1 MAIKYVEDAYGD
13 SEVLKLLRPY
23 TADWFKAKYGSL
35 TPPQRMAIPLIK
47 ARANVLVSAPT
58 GTGKTLA
65 AFLGII
71 DNLYAAYERSGSL
84 PEGVRVVYVSPLRAL
99 NNDMRR
105 NLVEPING
113 IMQIAEDKYGAPLP
127 QINVSVRTSDTTPYE
142 KHKMLHNPPHILI
155 TTPESLALAL
165 NAPRFRERLTNVEA
179 IIVDE
184 IHELASTKRGSHLA
198 ISIERLENLTG
209 RELVRIGLSATI
221 SPLDEVAKFL
231 VGYRDSG
238 ELRDCCIVD
247 ARFAKPIEIRVV
259 APRVD
264 LINASAEEINEA
276 IYEVIS
282 NVIKQ
287 HRTTL
292 IFTNTRS
299 STERVV
305 FKLRKVMNGVVN
317 ADEIEAH
324 HSSLSRSI
332 RLEVEDRL
340 KKGGLK
346 AIVSSTSL
354 ELGIDVGYIDA
365 VALLSSPKS
374 VSRLLQRVGRSG
386 HYVSQV
392 SKGVIV
398 VVDRDDLIECTAL
411 AKLALERRIDR
422 VHIPKNPLD
431 VLIQHLLGMAIE
443 REWGVSEAFRLVKR
457 TYSFHELTYEDFM
470 RSLKYLAGAYSNYL
484 EHMRVYSKVK
494 LYEDRGVFRAR
505 RGARMI
511 YFLNLGTIPD
521 EAKVSVFTVDGKY
534 IGDLEEEFAELLY
547 PGDLF
552 VLGGRV
558 YEYVGSKGFKVLVKR
573 ADGAK
578 PTVPSWFSE
587 TLPLAFDSAIEV
599 GRFRRTIGELA
610 LSRARRE
617 VLDYLVNEY
626 GIDERLADIIYRY
639 IKEQVE
645 FTGALIP
652 SDKLVLI
659 EVYDE
664 PNRRNVIVHSL
675 FGRRVN
681 SSLARAYAYLVSN
694 SIGCNVGIT
703 INDNGFMLTL
713 PGHPNAEW
721 RELLLQL
728 HPENIVDILKKVLVR
743 TELMKHRFRHCALRS
758 LMILRRYRD
767 VERDSR
773 KLQLNAEELLKVV
786 GEIDGFPVLEETFR
800 EILEDHMDIE
810 AAKNVLK
817 WIHSGEIEVRELGA
831 RSAPSPFAHNIV
843 LQGYSDVVLM
853 EDKRRL
859 LKKLYEETIKFIS
872 EGGFKQL
879 THQ

>member
-1 MAIKYVEDAYGD
+1 MAVKYVEDAGRD
-13 SEVLKLLRPY
+13 SEVMKLLRPY
-23 TADWFKAKYGSL
+23 IVDWFKAKYGSL

-71 DNLYAAYERSGSL
+71 DNLYAAYEGSSSL
-84 PEGVRVVYVSPLRAL
+84 PEGVRVIYVSPLRAL
-99 NNDMRR
+99 NNDMRK
-105 NLVEPING
+105 NIVEPING
-113 IMQIAEDKYGAPLP
+113 IMQVAKDMYGISLP
-127 QINVSVRTSDTTPYE
+127 QIKVSVRTSDTTPYE
-142 KHKMLHNPPHILI
+142 KHKMLRSPPHILI
-155 TTPESLALAL
+155 TTPESLALSL
-165 NAPRFRERLTNVEA
+165 NAPRFRERLVNVEVV
-179 IIVDE
+179 IVDE

-198 ISIERLENLTG
+198 LSIERLENLVG

-238 ELRDCCIVD
+238 ELRDCYIVD
-247 ARFAKPIEIRVV
+247 ARFTKPLEVRVI
-259 APRVD
+259 APIVD
-264 LINASAEEINEA
+264 LINASVEEINEA
-276 IYEVIS
+276 IYEVVS

-287 HRTTL
+287 YRTTL

-305 FKLRKVMNGVVN
+305 FKLRKIMNGVVN
-317 ADEIEAH
+317 VDEIEAH
-324 HSSLSRSI
+324 HSSLSRNI
-332 RLEVEDRL
+332 RLEVEDKL
-340 KKGGLK
+340 KKGELK

-354 ELGIDVGYIDA
+354 ELGIDIGYIDA
-365 VALLSSPKS
+365 VVLLSSPKS

-386 HYVSQV
+386 HYVNHV
-392 SKGVIV
+392 SRGVIV
-398 VVDRDDLIECTAL
+398 VVDRDDLVECTTL

-431 VLIQHLLGMAIE
+431 VLIQHLLGMALE
-443 REWGVSEAFRLVKR
+443 KEWRVEEAFRLIKR
-457 TYSFHELTYEDFM
+457 TYSFHELTYEDFI
-470 RSLKYLAGAYSNYL
+470 RSLRYLAGSYSNYL

-494 LYEDRGVFRAR
+494 LYEDKGTFRAR

-511 YFLNLGTIPD
+511 YLLNLGTIPD

-534 IGDLEEEFAELLY
+534 IGDLEEEFAELLS

-558 YEYVGSKGFKVLVKR
+558 YEYVGGKGFKVFVKR

-610 LSRARRE
+610 SNKTSRE
-617 VLDYLVNEY
+617 VINYLVNEY
-626 GIDERLADIIYRY
+626 GIGEHLAGIIYKY
-639 IKEQVE
+639 IKEQME
-645 FTGALIP
+645 FTGGLIP
-652 SDKLVLI
+652 SDKLMLI

-664 PNRRNVIVHSL
+664 PDRRNVIIHSL

-694 SIGCNVGIT
+694 SIGCNVRIT

-713 PGHPNAEW
+713 PGHPKAEW

-728 HPENIVDILKKVLVR
+728 YPENIIDILRRVLVR

-758 LMILRRYRD
+758 LMILRKYRD

-786 GEIDGFPVLEETFR
+786 GEIEGFPILEETFR

-817 WIHSGEIEVRELGA
+817 WIHSGEIEVRELSA
-831 RSAPSPFAHNIV
+831 RSIPSPFAHNIV
-843 LQGYSDVVLM
+843 LQGYSDIVLM
-853 EDKRRL
+853 EDRRRL
-859 LKKLYEETIKFIS
+859 LKKLYEETIKFIGES
-872 EGGFKQL
+872 YKQS
-879 THQ
+879 TP

>member
-1 MAIKYVEDAYGD
+1 MAVKYVEDAGED

-23 TADWFKAKYGSL
+23 IVDWLKSRYGSL

-47 ARANVLVSAPT
+47 AGANVLVSAPT

-71 DNLYAAYERSGSL
+71 DNLYEAYERRGSL
-84 PEGVRVVYVSPLRAL
+84 PEGVQVVYVSPLRAL
-99 NNDMRR
+99 NNDMRK
-105 NLVEPING
+105 NLAEPIND
-113 IMQIAEDKYGAPLP
+113 IMQVAKDKYGISLP
-127 QINVSVRTSDTTPYE
+127 PIKVSVRTSDTTPYE
-142 KHKMLHNPPHILI
+142 KQRMLYNPPHILI

-165 NAPRFRERLTNVEA
+165 NAPRFRERLMNVEVV
-179 IIVDE
+179 IVDE

-198 ISIERLENLTG
+198 LSIERLENLAG
-209 RELVRIGLSATI
+209 RELIRIGLSATI
-221 SPLDEVAKFL
+221 SPLDEVARFL

-238 ELRDCCIVD
+238 ELRDCYIVD
-247 ARFAKPIEIRVV
+247 ARFTKPLEMRVI

-276 IYEVIS
+276 IYEAVS

-287 HRTTL
+287 YRTTL

-305 FKLRKVMNGVVN
+305 FKLRKIMNGVVS

-340 KKGGLK
+340 KKGELK

-365 VALLSSPKS
+365 VILLSSPKS
-374 VSRLLQRVGRSG
+374 VSRLLQRIGRSG
-386 HYVSQV
+386 HYVSRV
-392 SKGVIV
+392 SKGIIV
-398 VVDRDDLIECTAL
+398 VVDRDDLVECTAL

-431 VLIQHLLGMAIE
+431 VLIQHLLGMALE
-443 REWGVSEAFRLVKR
+443 REWRIDEAFKLVKR
-457 TYSFHELTYEDFM
+457 AYSFHELTYEDFM

-494 LYEDRGVFRAR
+494 LYEDKGTFRAR
-505 RGARMI
+505 KGARMI
-511 YFLNLGTIPD
+511 YLLNLGTIPD
-521 EAKVSVFTVDGKY
+521 EAKVSVFTIDGKY
-534 IGDLEEEFAELLY
+534 IGDLEEEFAEWLS

-558 YEYVGSKGFKVLVKR
+558 YEYVGGKGFKVFVKR

-599 GRFRRTIGELA
+599 GKFRRTISELA
-610 LSRARRE
+610 SSKASRE
-617 VLDYLVNEY
+617 VISYLVNEY
-626 GIDERLADIIYRY
+626 GIEERLADIIFKY
-639 IKEQVE
+639 IKEQME
-645 FTGALIP
+645 FTGGLIP

-664 PNRRNVIVHSL
+664 LDRRNVIVHSL
-675 FGRRVN
+675 FGRRAN
-681 SSLARAYAYLVSN
+681 SSLARAYAYLVGN
-694 SIGCNVGIT
+694 SIGCNVRIT

-713 PGHPNAEW
+713 PGHPKAEW

-728 HPENIVDILKKVLVR
+728 HSENIVNILRRVLVR

-758 LMILRRYRD
+758 LMILRRYKD
-767 VERDSR
+767 IERDSR

-786 GEIDGFPVLEETFR
+786 GEIKGFPILEETFR

-817 WIHSGEIEVRELGA
+817 RIHSGEIEVRELSA
-831 RSAPSPFAHNIV
+831 RSVPSPFAHNIV

-872 EGGFKQL
+872 ENHPKQPI
-879 THQ
+879 H

>member
-1 MAIKYVEDAYGD
+1 MSIKYAEDVGVD
-13 SEVLKLLRPY
+13 EEVLKLLRPY
-23 TADWFKAKYGSL
+23 IADWFRAKYGSL

-47 ARANVLVSAPT
+47 AGANVLVSAPT

-71 DNLYAAYERSGSL
+71 DNLYVEYERSSSL

-105 NLVEPING
+105 NLIEPIDG
-113 IMQIAEDKYGAPLP
+113 VMRIAEDKYGVSLP
-127 QINVSVRTSDTTPYE
+127 QIKVSVRTSDTTPYE
-142 KHKMLHNPPHILI
+142 KHKMLRNPPHILI

-165 NAPRFRERLTNVEA
+165 NAPKFRECLKNVEA

-198 ISIERLENLTG
+198 LSIERLENLAG

-231 VGYRDSG
+231 VGYRDGG
-238 ELRDCCIVD
+238 ELRDCYIVD
-247 ARFAKPIEIRVV
+247 ARFAKPIEIRVA
-259 APRVD
+259 APGVD
-264 LINASAEEINEA
+264 LINASAEEISEA
-276 IYEVIS
+276 IYELIS

-317 ADEIEAH
+317 VDEIEAH
-324 HSSLSRSI
+324 HSSLSRNV
-332 RLEVEDRL
+332 RLEVEDKL
-340 KKGGLK
+340 KRGELK

-354 ELGIDVGYIDA
+354 ELGIDIGYIDA
-365 VALLSSPKS
+365 VVLLSSPKS

-386 HYVSQV
+386 HHVSHV
-392 SKGVIV
+392 SKGVMI
-398 VVDRDDLIECTAL
+398 VVDRDDLIECTVL

-431 VLIQHLLGMAIE
+431 VLIQHLLGMALE
-443 REWGVSEAFRLVKR
+443 REWGVDEAFRLVKR
-457 TYSFHELTYEDFM
+457 TYSFHELTYEDFVH
-470 RSLKYLAGAYSNYL
+470 SLKYLAGAYSNYL
-484 EHMRVYSKVK
+484 EHMRVYSKVR
-494 LYEDRGVFRAR
+494 LYEDRSVFRAR

-534 IGDLEEEFAELLY
+534 IGDLEEEFAEWLT

-558 YEYVGSKGFKVLVKR
+558 YEYVRGRGFKVFVKR

-599 GRFRRTIGELA
+599 GKFRRVVGEQA
-610 LSRARRE
+610 SSKARRE
-617 VLDYLVNEY
+617 VVSYIVNEY
-626 GIDERLADIIYRY
+626 GVEERLADIMYKY
-639 IKEQVE
+639 IREQME
-645 FTGALIP
+645 FTGGLIP

-664 PNRRNVIVHSL
+664 PDRRNVIVHSL

-681 SSLARAYAYLVSN
+681 SSLARAYAYVVGN
-694 SIGCNVGIT
+694 SIGCNVRVAV
-703 INDNGFMLTL
+703 NDNGFMLTL
-713 PGHPNAEW
+713 PGHPKAEW
-721 RELLLQL
+721 RKLLLQL
-728 HPENIVDILKKVLVR
+728 HPENIADVLKKVLVR
-743 TELMKHRFRHCALRS
+743 TELVKHRFRHCALRS
-758 LMILRRYRD
+758 LMMLRRYRD

-810 AAKNVLK
+810 AARKVLE
-817 WIHSGEIEVRELGA
+817 WIRSGEIEVRELNA
-831 RSAPSPFAHNIV
+831 RSVPSPFAHNIV
-843 LQGYSDVVLM
+843 LQGYSDIVLM
-853 EDKRRL
+853 EDRRKL
-859 LKKLYEETIKFIS
+859 LKKLYEETVKFIS
-872 EGGFKQL
+872 GSSPKQ
-879 THQ
+879 